1 MDFLSKKIV
10 GLKNISL
17 SIHSLS
23 IPDRNSFARKKK
35 RRKNQKIGGKR
46 VTAKDQRDES
56 QMVERIILGFFKKIS
71 NLVIK
76 NVITIIINFFSIL
89 FKM

>member
-1 MDFLSKKIV
+1 MKRERRRHKKDLVSNDGLSFQKIV

-35 RRKNQKIGGKR
+35 RRRKKKKEGKIKR
-46 VTAKDQRDES
+46 
-56 QMVERIILGFFKKIS
+56 
-71 NLVIK
+71 
-76 NVITIIINFFSIL
+76 
-89 FKM
+89 